1 MARDQQM
8 ATKIHFNDVVVD
20 LAERCRNIIFHYIL
34 ALQL

>member
-8 ATKIHFNDVVVD
+8 ATKIHFNDVVVV
-20 LAERCRNIIFHYIL
+20 LLNAVEKKIHYIL